1 MNEIDTIKEKE
12 TLNFSEVYNDL
23 LTELSENLENKG
35 LKFGPIPEILKN
47 SLTNNFKK
55 SILAAN
61 EKLNQ
66 TYSMN
71 KAVINFIREQDFTF
85 LRLELVEFDDAFRN
99 NSLQLRKA
107 RLEFACSFDDQ
118 KEKYL
123 LMDVQKEILLTDR
136 TTGNFRFN
144 NLFSCSLQPILDEY
158 VKEYDE
164 QLGSKTSNTK
174 IISIKKSDFT
184 GLLRNVDP
192 SAEDF
197 QIVFHPAIVKDR
209 DLVLYE
215 EQRRQNRTTAT
226 NFRDY
231 KDQFSLFMIAGN
243 STKLGEPGAY
253 DTFCLNPPTVT
264 CPTIDKTKLE

>member
-23 LTELSENLENKG
+23 LGKLSENLGKKD
-35 LKFGPIPEILKN
+35 LDIVAIPKLLKN

-61 EKLNQ
+61 EKINQ

-71 KAVINFIREQDFTF
+71 KAVISFIKQQKFE
-85 LRLELVEFDDAFRN
+85 LLHLELVEFDDAFRN
-99 NSLQLRKA
+99 NYLQLRKA

-118 KEKYL
+118 KKKYL
-123 LMDVQKEILLTDR
+123 LMDVQKEVLLTDG
-136 TTGNFRFN
+136 TTGNFSFKN
-144 NLFSCSLQPILDEY
+144 QFSNSLQPILDEY

-164 QLGSKTSNTK
+164 QLGRKTSNTK

-197 QIVFHPAIVKDR
+197 QIVFHPTIIKER

-215 EQRRQNRTTAT
+215 EQRRQNRSNNT
-226 NFRDY
+226 NFMNY
-231 KDQFSLFMIAGN
+231 KDQFSLFMIGRN
-243 STKLGEPGAY
+243 STKFAEPVAY
-253 DTFCLNPPTVT
+253 DTFCLNPPTIT
-264 CPTIDKTKLE
+264 CPTKD

>member
-12 TLNFSEVYNDL
+12 TLTFSEVYNDL
-23 LTELSENLENKG
+23 LRELSENLGKKD
-35 LKFGPIPEILKN
+35 LKFGPIPERLKN

-71 KAVINFIREQDFTF
+71 KAVINFIMGQDFTF

-118 KEKYL
+118 KKKYL
-123 LMDVQKEILLTDR
+123 LMDVQKEILLTDS
-136 TTGNFRFN
+136 TTGNFSFS
-144 NLFSCSLQPILDEY
+144 NLFSRSLQPTLDEY

-164 QLGSKTSNTK
+164 QLGTKTYNTK
-174 IISIKKSDFT
+174 MISIKKSDFT
-184 GLLRNVDP
+184 GLLENVDP

-197 QIVFHPAIVKDR
+197 QIDFHPTIIKDR

-215 EQRRQNRTTAT
+215 RLRYENRTSAT

-243 STKLGEPGAY
+243 STKLGDPGAY
-253 DTFCLNPPTVT
+253 DTFCLNPPTIT
-264 CPTIDKTKLE
+264 CPTDSKD

>member
-12 TLNFSEVYNDL
+12 TLTFSEVYNDL
-23 LTELSENLENKG
+23 LRKLSEKLAEKD

-61 EKLNQ
+61 EKINQ

-71 KAVINFIREQDFTF
+71 KAVINFIMEHEFK
-85 LRLELVEFDDAFRN
+85 LLHLELVEFDDAFRN

-123 LMDVQKEILLTDR
+123 LMDVQKEILLTDQ
-136 TTGNFRFN
+136 TTGNLRFSDQ
-144 NLFSCSLQPILDEY
+144 FSRSLQPTLDEY
-158 VKEYDE
+158 VKEYDP
-164 QLGSKTSNTK
+164 QLGRKTSNTK

-184 GLLRNVDP
+184 GLLGNVDR

-197 QIVFHPAIVKDR
+197 QIVFHPAIIKDR

-215 EQRRQNRTTAT
+215 ELRNQNHTTAT

-243 STKLGEPGAY
+243 STKLEEPGAY

-264 CPTIDKTKLE
+264 CPTIDKN